1 MSLPSTGPPPNTLT
15 GRGDTA
21 RGDKARG
28 DIGVGVMTRFSLTSV
43 SLVTGRANVNLVFH
57 VLDGGLDGITGGGD
71 SIGLEL
77 LWKLTGS
84 LS

>member
-21 RGDKARG
+21 RGDNAR
-28 DIGVGVMTRFSLTSV
+28 GVMTRFSSTSV
-43 SLVTGRANVNLVFH
+43 SLVTGRANVVLVFQ